1 MIDYDAESM
10 NESLATLI
18 ASQRI
23 LVVGDIMLDRYWS
36 GSVTRI
42 SPEAPVPV
50 VSIDSVTD
58 CIGGAG
64 NVAAN
69 IRSIG
74 AQCCLLSIVGDDPSG
89 RLLDNL
95 LTDADVDRHLHIDT
109 ENRTTEKLRV
119 VSLNQQLIRVDFE
132 GTSNVSL
139 AERVLD
145 DYERLLAGVSV
156 VVVSDYGKGGL
167 CNVPQ
172 IVSLARKRAIP
183 VVVDPKGIDFSGY
196 RDATIVTP
204 NTSEFIQSV
213 GVCQSTEEFNRKA
226 YSLIE
231 KLSLQGLLVTR
242 GPEGMTLFAADGRCI
257 NQSSDAKQVYDVSG
271 AGDTVVAA
279 LAVFLACGMGWSEIL
294 GYANTAAGLVVGKF
308 GTATVTLP
316 EIIDRLKRAT
326 E

>member
-1 MIDYDAESM
+1 M
-10 NESLATLI
+10 
-18 ASQRI
+18 
-23 LVVGDIMLDRYWS
+23 
-36 GSVTRI
+36 
-42 SPEAPVPV
+42 
-50 VSIDSVTD
+50 
-58 CIGGAG
+58 
-64 NVAAN
+64 
-69 IRSIG
+69 
-74 AQCCLLSIVGDDPSG
+74 
-89 RLLDNL
+89 
-95 LTDADVDRHLHIDT
+95 
-109 ENRTTEKLRV
+109 
-119 VSLNQQLIRVDFE
+119 DFE

-279 LAVFLACGMGWSEIL
+279 IAVFLACGMGWREIL
-294 GYANTAAGLVVGKF
+294 EYANTAAGLVVGKF

-316 EIIDRLKRAT
+316 EIIDQLKRAT

>member
-1 MIDYDAESM
+1 
-10 NESLATLI
+10 
-18 ASQRI
+18 
-23 LVVGDIMLDRYWS
+23 
-36 GSVTRI
+36 
-42 SPEAPVPV
+42 
-50 VSIDSVTD
+50 
-58 CIGGAG
+58 
-64 NVAAN
+64 
-69 IRSIG
+69 
-74 AQCCLLSIVGDDPSG
+74 
-89 RLLDNL
+89 
-95 LTDADVDRHLHIDT
+95 
-109 ENRTTEKLRV
+109 
-119 VSLNQQLIRVDFE
+119 
-132 GTSNVSL
+132 
-139 AERVLD
+139 
-145 DYERLLAGVSV
+145 
-156 VVVSDYGKGGL
+156 
-167 CNVPQ
+167 
-172 IVSLARKRAIP
+172 
-183 VVVDPKGIDFSGY
+183 DFSGY

-279 LAVFLACGMGWSEIL
+279 IAVFLACGMGWMEIL
-294 GYANTAAGLVVGKF
+294 GYANTAAGLVVEKF

>member
-1 MIDYDAESM
+1 M
-10 NESLATLI
+10 NESLTTLI
-18 ASQRI
+18 DSHRI

-50 VSIDSVTD
+50 VSVDSVTE
-58 CIGGAG
+58 CAGGAG

-74 AQCCLLSIVGDDPSG
+74 AQCCLLSIVGDDASG
-89 RLLDNL
+89 RLLNSL
-95 LTDADVDRHLHIDT
+95 LAESGVDRHLHIDT

-119 VSLNQQLIRVDFE
+119 VSQNQQLIRVDFE
-132 GTSNVSL
+132 GAPSVSL
-139 AERVLD
+139 TECVLD

-167 CNVPQ
+167 SNVPQ
-172 IVSLARKRAIP
+172 IVSLARRHEIP
-183 VVVDPKGIDFSGY
+183 VVVDPKGADFSDY
-196 RDATIVTP
+196 CDASIVTP
-204 NTSEFIQSV
+204 NTMEFVRCV
-213 GVCQSTEEFNRKA
+213 GDCQTTEEFSKKA
-226 YSLIE
+226 YSLVE

-242 GPEGMTLFAADGRCI
+242 GSEGMTLFTEDGECI
-257 NQSSDAKQVYDVSG
+257 HQSSNVRQVYDVSG

-279 LAVFLACGMGWSEIL
+279 IAVFLACGMSWNEIL
-294 GYANTAAGLVVGKF
+294 KYADTAAGIAVGKF

-316 EIIDRLKRAT
+316 EILSQLERET
-326 E
+326 M